1 MAKKAIL
8 ICSLLLIVG
17 CDKKENVYP
26 ERPKDTP
33 YFYNKSS
40 ITDADQDICVE
51 LRRARELTG
60 IEFVM
65 VLLKDIPRG
74 FHTIEYAAELFH
86 KWEIGSKTNGKGV
99 LILFVENTHTLKIE
113 VGYELEGIF
122 TDAFCSSFQPTIKNY
137 YAGQYFGDVFTGI
150 LMYMERKVIDGIDID
165 IDTFFQELI
174 PASKLL
180 NIPDSFLSGGG
191 GIIDNE
197 YFYDKKSK
205 FSKIRLIPEEKIKQF
220 NSDKDISVVI
230 ARYFRSLKEGIN
242 YPFLNIFTE
251 GSQMMRLEYPESI
264 NFLQLYWRKYQ
275 EQSPYQIVYNKTED
289 LAAVRFKGLL
299 WPLFLRKC
307 PDGFW
312 KMDVTKAW
320 AFSQA
325 NYSLTEL
332 YPLYKDHPWM
342 FAFPEY
348 KYQKSLCNVPRLQ
361 PDSFSVKDEI
371 IKLEGLIKNKPDNAS
386 NYFKLADVLYWEC
399 YWIGAAIDV
408 VEKGLE
414 LEPDNV
420 PYRWLAIFMRY
431 RYPKIEYIPKHFDT
445 LLEINPNNV
454 VVLKNYISHCRLFTK
469 ENTKATELERRLKKV
484 ERSLLKKTMEN

>member
-1 MAKKAIL
+1 MKKVLL
-8 ICSLLLIVG
+8 ICALLINAG
-17 CDKKENVYP
+17 CSKKDNIYP
-26 ERPKDTP
+26 ERPKDVP
-33 YFYNKSS
+33 YFYNDSS

-51 LRRARELTG
+51 LRRARKLTG

-65 VLLKDIPRG
+65 VLLKEIPQDISPIG
-74 FHTIEYAAELFH
+74 YTAELFH
-86 KWEIGSKTNGKGV
+86 KWDIGLETNGKGV

-150 LMYMERKVIDGIDID
+150 LMYMERKVIEGTDID
-165 IDTFFQELI
+165 INSFFQNLI

-205 FSKIRLIPEEKIKQF
+205 FSKIRQIPEKKIRQF
-220 NSDKDISVVI
+220 SSDKDIDVVLN
-230 ARYFRSLKEGIN
+230 RYFRSLEQGIN
-242 YPFLNIFTE
+242 YPFLDIFTE
-251 GSQMMRLEYPESI
+251 GSQMMRLEYPESDSY
-264 NFLQLYWRKYQ
+264 LKSYWQKYQ
-275 EQSPYQIVYNKTED
+275 EQSPYRIVYNREGD
-289 LAAVRFKGLL
+289 LAAIRFKGLL
-299 WPLFLRKC
+299 WPLFLRKD
-307 PDGFW
+307 PNGFW

-325 NYSLTEL
+325 NYNLTGL

-348 KYQKSLCNVPRLQ
+348 KYQESTCNIPSLLPT
-361 PDSFSVKDEI
+361 SFSVKEEVSR
-371 IKLEGLIKNKPDNAS
+371 LEKLIKDKPDNAS
-386 NYFKLADVLYWEC
+386 NYFKLADILYWEC
-399 YWIGAAIDV
+399 YWIASAIDV

-420 PYRWLAIFMRY
+420 PYRWLAIYMRY
-431 RYPKIEYIPKHFDT
+431 RYPKVEYIPNHFEA
-445 LLEINPNNV
+445 LLEVNPNDTG
-454 VVLKNYISHCRLFTK
+454 VLEQYISHCRLFTK
-469 ENTKATELERRLKKV
+469 DTKKAAELQRRLKKV
-484 ERSLLKKTMEN
+484 E